1 MSTTL
6 IVGGGLAA
14 QRCAEALRRQGDEG
28 PITMICGEPMAPYD
42 RPPLSKESLK
52 GDVAPDTS
60 FRPLDWYS
68 ENKVDL
74 VLGDPAT
81 DLEIGSR
88 TVWTSGGSQ
97 YSAERILLA
106 TGADARSVPQ
116 FEGFLN
122 SQVLRSAADAELL
135 RDALGPGKRLAVIGA
150 GFIGLEAAST
160 AKSLGAEVTVVEM
173 EPIPLRGLLG
183 AELGEWLVN
192 WHLAE
197 GVDVRCGIGVES
209 IRGDRVG
216 EALVLADGSEVEF
229 DHLLIAIGAAPN
241 TDWLE
246 GSGLEIENGVRCD
259 ANGRTDAEGIWAA
272 GDMARPWNER
282 LERHHRAEHW
292 EAAAAQGRTAAHD
305 MLGLDAPKQP
315 MHSFWSDMHGVR
327 LQHLGLPAE
336 GAVLEVDGDLEACD
350 FEAVW
355 TLNGE
360 PIAAMAVGRPRSV
373 PALRKMFEEAPTAKG
388 T

>member
-1 MSTTL
+1 MSSTL

-60 FRPLDWYS
+60 FRPHDWYS

-209 IRGDRVG
+209 IRGDRVA

-282 LERHHRAEHW
+282 LGRHHRAEHW

-355 TLNGE
+355 TLDGE